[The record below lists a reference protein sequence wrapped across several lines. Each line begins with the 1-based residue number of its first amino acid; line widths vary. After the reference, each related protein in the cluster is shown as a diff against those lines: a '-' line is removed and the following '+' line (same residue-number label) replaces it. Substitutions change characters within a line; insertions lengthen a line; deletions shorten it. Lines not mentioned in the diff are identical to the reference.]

1 VLIDG
6 FHRDGQD
13 VFVSEGFEDG
23 FGIRAVGFVSGDVGS
38 DSVGREQDDVVAHSI
53 QGASPVMGATAGLEE
68 NGCGQMLGEESFEFR
83 ARETVT
89 LGDLTRV
96 I

>member
-1 VLIDG
+1 MLIDG

-23 FGIRAVGFVSGDVGS
+23 FGIRAVGFVSGDVGA

-53 QGASPVMGATAGLEE
+53 QGASPVMGATAASKRTVAGRCSVKNRSNLE
-68 NGCGQMLGEESFEFR
+68 
-83 ARETVT
+83 RE
-89 LGDLTRV
+89 RR
-96 I
+96 